1 LCFDKI
7 KSLKDAK
14 PPTTPGEV
22 SSLLGLSTFCS
33 RLIKN
38 HATITDP
45 LRELTRS
52 KAEMKWTEVEK
63 QALEG
68 LKEAASGE
76 ILSYFNINYD
86 SYLIV
91 DASPI
96 GLGAILVQVNPID
109 VEDIRIIAYASRSLS
124 DVERRYSH
132 LEKECLAM
140 AFGCEQ
146 FHIYLYGRDFIIDTD
161 AKALEFIFNNPN
173 KKTPARIERWSLRLM
188 PYSFKIRHRPGI
200 GNPADYLSRQPVFT
214 HDTHK
219 NDVEEYVNYLFN
231 AAIPKSISH

>member
-1 LCFDKI
+1 MGLTVNVKKCHIGQSSVDFFGLVFSVEGSRLSFDKI

-22 SSLLGLSTFCS
+22 SSLLGLSTYCS
-33 RLIKN
+33 RFIKN

-45 LRELTRS
+45 LRKLTRS
-52 KAEMKWTEVEK
+52 KAEIKWTEEEK

-68 LKEAASGE
+68 LKEAATGE

-109 VEDIRIIAYASRSLS
+109 EEDIRIIAYAS
-124 DVERRYSH
+124 
-132 LEKECLAM
+132 
-140 AFGCEQ
+140 
-146 FHIYLYGRDFIIDTD
+146 
-161 AKALEFIFNNPN
+161 
-173 KKTPARIERWSLRLM
+173 
-188 PYSFKIRHRPGI
+188 
-200 GNPADYLSRQPVFT
+200 
-214 HDTHK
+214 
-219 NDVEEYVNYLFN
+219 
-231 AAIPKSISH
+231 